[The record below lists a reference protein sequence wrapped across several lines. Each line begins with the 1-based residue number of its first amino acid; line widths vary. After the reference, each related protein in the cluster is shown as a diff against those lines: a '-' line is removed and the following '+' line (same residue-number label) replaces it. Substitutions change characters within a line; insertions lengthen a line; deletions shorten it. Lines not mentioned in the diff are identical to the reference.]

1 MYRTVHAIRS
11 LGLGIGDH
19 ALLVRV
25 TRSFGLLLI
34 PSISYLFPLY
44 TISCICGCHFLV
56 FPTYGEPKLYHLIN
70 FVLLMTEAPLCALT
84 EDVGLLYVSLA
95 LSCMPSAIF
104 LAPISAR
111 PLVPISSSGMVSNLN
126 RTSWH
131 PPVGG
136 SAVVASP
143 LLDGSRFKFQHRS
156 SHGAISSRMQFCCFS
171 QSSCLRCLACSSWPP

>member
-34 PSISYLFPLY
+34 PFLF
-44 TISCICGCHFLV
+44 ICGCHFLV
-56 FPTYGEPKLYHLIN
+56 FPKHGEPKLYHLIN

-126 RTSWH
+126 RTFR
-131 PPVGG
+131 P
-136 SAVVASP
+136 
-143 LLDGSRFKFQHRS
+143 
-156 SHGAISSRMQFCCFS
+156 
-171 QSSCLRCLACSSWPP
+171 